1 LPLAWQLGITML
13 VGLLALGVV
22 VLVLGPAALGP
33 AALGPADAQE
43 RLSLAS
49 DLGLGAAALNFVA
62 MLTALGCS
70 LWRAR
75 RSFWRAWWSADDTA
89 DR

>member
-1 LPLAWQLGITML
+1 MPLVWQLGITTL

-22 VLVLGPAALGP
+22 VLVLGS